1 MSDYIDIDDANKP
14 SDWYMDL
21 DIKYDDREAAKAI
34 SPLGLGWDNPN
45 RTWYL
50 RSGYANDLPALL
62 DLIQEKKLSP
72 TKKSPDNKPASG
84 SSTKSNGQLVA
95 KVKSWNTVKATDK
108 TVQRMITKIAQEIF
122 EQDPTFTVQ
131 MGIINSEAGTA
142 FNEYVTALATTLI
155 NEFFGSPNEADAEA
169 KFIAFFV
176 AAIPS
181 RVQKMQQEK
190 KSPSKLVD
198 LTDDNFKDNKT
209 RDLKRKHTE
218 EMEIANLEIQQ
229 MQELMQQKQRLAQVK
244 AEFEKVMSGTSP
256 SKTLFPS
263 SFSSPTSSS
272 SSSSSNSPFTDQV
285 LEIERAHQLLNSQN
299 FTILDE
305 VKHLPGGSSSKLAD
319 DEEPERKI
327 DESSQPAT
335 TTSTVTISTTST
347 STTST
352 SSTST
357 QKRGRK

>member
-1 MSDYIDIDDANKP
+1 
-14 SDWYMDL
+14 
-21 DIKYDDREAAKAI
+21 
-34 SPLGLGWDNPN
+34 
-45 RTWYL
+45 
-50 RSGYANDLPALL
+50 
-62 DLIQEKKLSP
+62 
-72 TKKSPDNKPASG
+72 
-84 SSTKSNGQLVA
+84 
-95 KVKSWNTVKATDK
+95 
-108 TVQRMITKIAQEIF
+108 
-122 EQDPTFTVQ
+122 
-131 MGIINSEAGTA
+131 
-142 FNEYVTALATTLI
+142 
-155 NEFFGSPNEADAEA
+155 
-169 KFIAFFV
+169 
-176 AAIPS
+176 
-181 RVQKMQQEK
+181 MQQEK

-244 AEFEKVMSGTSP
+244 AEYEKVMSGTSP

-327 DESSQPAT
+327 EESSQPAT